1 MTGGA
6 SKIDEP
12 AFGQKKDF
20 VTIRKSVLVDLRFDI
35 GALHIFGGIEGI
47 DLNFIVEVTDVSH
60 DGLVFHARHVTKG
73 DDIDIA
79 GGGHVNI
86 APSQGLFDGSD
97 LVTFHG
103 RLQSIDWIDL
113 GDDDARSLTTE

>member
-6 SKIDEP
+6 SEINQP

-20 VTIRKSVLVDLRFDI
+20 VPIRKSVFIDLRFDI
-35 GALHIFGGIEGI
+35 GALHILGAIESI
-47 DLNFIVEVTDVSH
+47 DLDFIVEVADVSY
-60 DGLVFHARHVTKG
+60 DGLVFHARHVTDS

-79 GGGHVNI
+79 GGGHVNVT
-86 APSQGLFDGSD
+86 PSQGLFDSSD

-103 RLQSIDWIDL
+103 RLQSVDWIDL
-113 GDDDARSLTTE
+113 GDDDTRSLPTE